1 MLEMSPMI
9 ARNWR
14 KLKRPRGV
22 SIVEEQ
28 ERYGKYVAEP
38 LERGYGYT
46 VGEALKK
53 ILLSAIRGASVVACK
68 ANRISSEGQI
78 AGIAESFESLQLN
91 LKQLDLW
98 MASEESVVVKCEVSK
113 GAVYAKDLVLPE
125 DVTVLNPDQYICTV
139 TGASQAITL
148 EIRCGYGYALA
159 SDHIGISSG
168 LYTIDSIFS
177 PVTRV
182 NYSVSDARVGQ
193 RTDYNKLTLHV
204 WTNGALTPQEAISLS
219 AQIFREQMTSFINF
233 KEEDEVIL
241 PSEEKEQAA
250 SYNPDFDLQVSELEL
265 PVRANNCLSSAEIRY
280 IGELVQRTEQEMV
293 KIKNFGRKS
302 LSDIVDILG
311 QRNLHLGMQI
321 GEWGPP
327 TNREGR

>member
-28 ERYGKYVAEP
+28 PRYGKYVAEP

-53 ILLSAIRGASVVACK
+53 ILHSSIRGASVVGCK
-68 ANRISSEGQI
+68 ANRVSPDGQI
-78 AGIAESFESLQLN
+78 AGIVESFEDLQLN

-98 MASEESVVVKCEVSK
+98 MASEESLVVKCEVGK
-113 GAVYAKDLVLPE
+113 GEIYAKDLSLPE
-125 DVTVLNPDQYICTV
+125 EITVLNPELYICTV
-139 TGASQAITL
+139 SGASQIITL
-148 EIRCGYGYALA
+148 EIRAGYGYVLA
-159 SDHIGISSG
+159 SEHTELSSG
-168 LYTIDSIFS
+168 LQPIDAFFS

-182 NYSVSDARVGQ
+182 DYSVSNARVGQ
-193 RTDYNKLTLHV
+193 RTDYDKLTLHV
-204 WTNGALTPQEAISLS
+204 WTNGALTPQESISLA
-219 AQIFREQMTSFINF
+219 AQIFREQMTSLINF

-241 PSEEKEQAA
+241 PSEEKELST
-250 SYNPDFDLQVSELEL
+250 SYNPAFDLMVGELEL
-265 PVRANNCLSSAEIRY
+265 PVRASNCLHSAEIRY

-302 LSDIVDILG
+302 LSDIVDILS
-311 QRNLHLGMQI
+311 QHNLHLGMQV
-321 GEWGPP
+321 GDWQSPSEK
-327 TNREGR
+327 

>member
-22 SIVEEQ
+22 SIVVEQ

-68 ANRISSEGQI
+68 VNRISDEGKI
-78 AGIAESFESLQLN
+78 AGIAENFEDLQLN

-98 MASEESVVVKCEVSK
+98 MASEENVVIKCDVSK
-113 GAVYAKDLVLPE
+113 GEVYAKDLILPE
-125 DVTVLNPDQYICTV
+125 GITVLNPDLYICTV
-139 TGASQAITL
+139 TGASQVISL
-148 EIRCGYGYALA
+148 EIRCGYGYVLA
-159 SDHIGISSG
+159 SDHGEVSSG
-168 LYTIDSIFS
+168 LYPIDAIFS

-204 WTNGALTPQEAISLS
+204 WTNGALSPQEAISLA

-233 KEEDEVIL
+233 KEEDEIII
-241 PSEEKEQAA
+241 PAEEKEQAT
-250 SYNPDFDLQVSELEL
+250 SYNPLFDMQVSELEL
-265 PVRANNCLSSAEIRY
+265 PVRASNCLSSAEIRY
-280 IGELVQRTEQEMV
+280 IGELVQKTEQEMV

-311 QRNLHLGMQI
+311 QRNLHLGMQT
-321 GEWGPP
+321 GEWNPP
-327 TNREGR
+327 SKG

>member
-28 ERYGKYVAEP
+28 PNYGKYVAEP

-46 VGEALKK
+46 VGQALNK

-68 ANRISSEGQI
+68 TNRVNAEGQI
-78 AGIAESFESLQLN
+78 AGIAESFEDLQLN

-98 MASEESVVVKCEVSK
+98 MSSDENVFVKCDITK
-113 GAVYAKDLVLPE
+113 GAVYAKDLILPE
-125 DVTVLNPDQYICTV
+125 GITILNPDLYICTV
-139 TGASQAITL
+139 TGMSQVISL
-148 EIRCGYGYALA
+148 EIRCGYGYVLA
-159 SDHIGISSG
+159 SEHLDVSAG
-168 LYTIDSIFS
+168 LTPIDAIFS
-177 PVTRV
+177 PVSRV
-182 NYSVSDARVGQ
+182 NYSVSNARVGQ
-193 RTDYNKLTLHV
+193 RTDYDKLTLHV
-204 WTNGALTPQEAISLS
+204 WTNGALAPQEAIALS

-233 KEEDEVIL
+233 KEEDEEIL
-241 PSEEKEQAA
+241 HSEDKEQAA
-250 SYNPDFDLQVSELEL
+250 SYNPDFDLLVGELEL

-280 IGELVQRTEQEMV
+280 IGELVQKTEQEMV
-293 KIKNFGRKS
+293 RIKNFGRKS

-311 QRNLHLGMQI
+311 QKDLHLGMQV
-321 GEWGPP
+321 GDWTPP
-327 TNREGR
+327 TDN